1 MAEPSRAL
9 YLAIDQGG
17 QSTRAFVFDNR
28 GVVIAEGV
36 EPCAVSH
43 PQPHWVEQ
51 DAENVVCSVTRA
63 LAHIR
68 HKLGSRCR
76 HIAAAGLATQ
86 RSSIVCWDRRNGVA
100 LSPVIS
106 WQDTRARQW
115 LNGFTAHE
123 DDVRRITG
131 LQLSAHY
138 GVSKLRW
145 CLDHLK
151 TVSAAQ
157 AGGTLAWGPLASFI
171 AFRLLAER
179 PLTIDPANAAR
190 TLLWDLHK
198 RDWSEDL
205 LALFELPREP
215 LPRCTPSRHTFG
227 TLDLDGYE
235 IPLGI
240 VTGDQS
246 AALFAI
252 GEPRT
257 DTGYVNIGTGAFVQ
271 RLSHHYPGD
280 VGQLLA
286 GVVLHDG
293 DELTY
298 ALEGT
303 VNGAASA
310 LRWLERECGV
320 QDIEATLP
328 SWLAR
333 TGAPPLFLNGIAG
346 LGSPYWAADFPTRFV
361 GDDEI
366 SMKAVAVVESIAFL
380 LQVNFERMQELGSP
394 PQRLQ
399 VSGGLARLDGLC
411 QRLADLS
418 RVRVYRPAQCEATA
432 RGTAYLAAGR
442 PVTWRKPGHGRWF
455 RSQTNT
461 ALAQRFRTWCE
472 EMDASLKALR

>member
-1 MAEPSRAL
+1 MTEPSRAL

-17 QSTRAFVFDNR
+17 QSTRAFVFDSH

-36 EPCAVSH
+36 ESCAVSH

-51 DAENVVCSVTRA
+51 DADNVVGSVTRA

-68 HKLGSRCR
+68 HKLGPRCR
-76 HIAAAGLATQ
+76 DIAAAGLATQ
-86 RSSIVCWDRRNGVA
+86 RSSIVCWDRRNGVP

-106 WQDTRARQW
+106 WQDTRAHQW

-123 DDVRRITG
+123 GDIRRITG

-145 CLDHLK
+145 CLDQMK
-151 TVSAAQ
+151 SVSAAQ
-157 AGGTLAWGPLASFI
+157 AAGTLAWGPLASFLV
-171 AFRLLAER
+171 FRLLVER
-179 PLTIDPANAAR
+179 PQLVDPANAAR
-190 TLLWDLHK
+190 TLLWDLHQ
-198 RDWSEDL
+198 RDWSADL
-205 LALFELPREP
+205 LSLFGLPREP
-215 LPRCTPSRHTFG
+215 LPRCTPSRHAFG
-227 TLDLDGYE
+227 TLHLDGCE
-235 IPLGI
+235 IPLGV

-246 AALFAI
+246 AALFAF

-257 DTGYVNIGTGAFVQ
+257 DTAYVNIGTGAFVQ
-271 RLSHHYPGD
+271 RLSHHYPAD

-310 LRWLERECGV
+310 LRWFECERGV

-328 SWLAR
+328 AWLAR
-333 TGAPPLFLNGIAG
+333 ADVPPLFLNGIAG
-346 LGSPYWAADFPTRFV
+346 LGSPYWVADFPTRFV
-361 GDDEI
+361 GDGKTW
-366 SMKAVAVVESIAFL
+366 MKAVAVVESIAFL
-380 LQVNFERMQELGSP
+380 LQVNIERMQELGSP
-394 PQRLQ
+394 PQQLQ

-418 RVRVYRPAQCEATA
+418 GLRVYRPAQSEATA

-455 RSQTNT
+455 RPQTNT
-461 ALAQRFRTWCE
+461 ALGQRFHAWCE
-472 EMDASLKALR
+472 AMDASLKALR